1 MNLWW
6 HFRWTKRLMQSMLV
20 QHPDWLR
27 SPGRL
32 SESALNL
39 LYLSVQLKKSSK
51 SMPAHSVDNTEA
63 TVLSH
68 KYHLIVYVV
77 AGPIQLVYA
86 PPLLLAADCTHEN
99 NLYSCKSE
107 KRVTGPTWHVRQ
119 PAQGPY
125 SLGSWAGTPPGP
137 KWRRSHTQGHWQ
149 DWPRLRE
156 RVQVPGPCTYPE
168 ILRWWKSMWRVEWKG
183 K

>member
-6 HFRWTKRLMQSMLV
+6 HFRWAKRLMQSMLV

-39 LYLSVQLKKSSK
+39 LHLSVQLKKSSK
-51 SMPAHSVDNTEA
+51 SMPAHNVDNTEA

-68 KYHLIVYVV
+68 KYRLIIYVV
-77 AGPIQLVYA
+77 AGPIQLIYA

-99 NLYSCKSE
+99 ILYSCKSG

-125 SLGSWAGTPPGP
+125 SLGSWARTPPRAQNGEEAIH
-137 KWRRSHTQGHWQ
+137 KDTGKTDHDSGKGCKYR
-149 DWPRLRE
+149 DL
-156 RVQVPGPCTYPE
+156 VPIQIFFVGENPCDE
-168 ILRWWKSMWRVEWKG
+168 
-183 K
+183 